1 MDAGEVLAL
10 GLGVMPP
17 WRLVSQ
23 HLETGKSPHEL
34 HLFLEADRGSLLPAR
49 NALEPAQRMI
59 LTNFA
64 GGI

>member
-23 HLETGKSPHEL
+23 HLETGKPPHEV
-34 HLFLEADRGSLLPAR
+34 HLFLEAGHPQKPL
-49 NALEPAQRMI
+49 ALRRF
-59 LTNFA
+59 L
-64 GGI
+64 